1 MRSRLRHLLPRTL
14 LLIAILV
21 ICTVGAFGVGAVV
34 GQFRPQLAKPVSDWA
49 FALLL
54 PLQQAYCDVEDVT
67 RCGVSKANRPVV
79 SCAPFTSANSR
90 HAVLL
95 TFGQS
100 NSANFGQVRHNAGEN
115 VVNFNLHDGKCYRSE
130 DPLFGADGDGGSVWG
145 RLGDQLI
152 ESDAFDRVLI
162 LPFGIGGTPL
172 RDWTTGGRLHP
183 RVVNAAQ
190 QLKLAGIE
198 PTHVL
203 WHQGEND
210 ARDGTSSAEYIQMFA
225 ELVGTLRDYGIN
237 APVFP
242 AVASICKD
250 LGSDTIRSAQRALPD
265 YIEGVY
271 PGPDTDTLSDMTD
284 RHDFCHFSDTGLQAH
299 AELWKEVILVFEEHQ
314 G

>member
-1 MRSRLRHLLPRTL
+1 MRR
-14 LLIAILV
+14 
-21 ICTVGAFGVGAVV
+21 
-34 GQFRPQLAKPVSDWA
+34 DW
-49 FALLL
+49 L
-54 PLQQAYCDVEDVT
+54 
-67 RCGVSKANRPVV
+67 
-79 SCAPFTSANSR
+79 
-90 HAVLL
+90 
-95 TFGQS
+95 
-100 NSANFGQVRHNAGEN
+100 
-115 VVNFNLHDGKCYRSE
+115 
-130 DPLFGADGDGGSVWG
+130 GSVWG
-145 RLGDQLI
+145 RLGAQLI

-210 ARDGTSSAEYIQMFA
+210 ARDGTSSDEYIQMFA
-225 ELVGTLRDYGIN
+225 ELVSALRDYGVD

-250 LGSDTIRSAQRALPD
+250 HGSDTIRSAQRALAEQIP
-265 YIEGVY
+265 GVY
-271 PGPDTDTLSDMTD
+271 PGPDTDSLSDMKD

-299 AELWKEVILVFEEHQ
+299 AELWKEVILVFEEQ
-314 G
+314 QR